1 MTKNSHAQS
10 LLVAGTNHEDMYIA
24 IKKLEDIGGGNI
36 VVSEGK
42 VIKSLPLEYF
52 GLESSDSIEN
62 VVKLR
67 NELYTAITKLGC
79 NLDSPFETL
88 SFVALP
94 VTIGNLKIC
103 EEGLVDV
110 WKDKLVEVVVS

>member
-10 LLVAGTNHEDMYIA
+10 LLVAGTNHDDMFIA
-24 IKKLEDIGGGNI
+24 VKALEKIGGGNI

-42 VIKSLPLEYF
+42 IIKSLPLELF

-67 NELYTAITKLGC
+67 SELSVAMKNLGC
-79 NLDSPFETL
+79 NLEAPFETL

-110 WKDKLVEVVVS
+110 WKNKLVDVVVS

>member
-1 MTKNSHAQS
+1 MNYMAYY
-10 LLVAGTNHEDMYIA
+10 GEYID
-24 IKKLEDIGGGNI
+24 KLEEGQTDFRSAQPELGDNI
-36 VVSEGK
+36 VA
-42 VIKSLPLEYF
+42 
-52 GLESSDSIEN
+52 DSIEN

-67 NELYTAITKLGC
+67 SELSVAMKNLGC
-79 NLDSPFETL
+79 NLEAPFETL

-110 WKDKLVEVVVS
+110 WKDKLVDVVVS